1 MSKSATAYVFIDTN
15 TALHYQRPE
24 QIDWLKLTGAGEVV
38 LVATPILLRE
48 LEEKKVFIK
57 SQKLRERAGTYI
69 KWLHQFMVSPMTEVR
84 SNVTW
89 LFLPDEPQIDF
100 SAERLSESISD
111 DQLIASVL
119 YFSRQS
125 GARHIVATADIGLEV
140 KLINRRI
147 DVLTL
152 PDDLSLPVELDPTE
166 RENEE
171 LRKKI
176 ARIESRMPKLSI
188 TFENGAQYHTL
199 HDCESKFTNVKS
211 MEQMK
216 EELPFMTTA
225 GETALSSPV
234 MTKNKIEQI
243 NYNQR
248 VENYFSDYDNYI
260 DRYALWQETI
270 CMHHTIKLVIANDGT
285 APASS
290 VDVELFFPDGVVPV
304 DKDGIPEEPN
314 PPAVPRQKKGIS
326 VSHFADK
333 GNHDVLVRTKECLKR
348 LALLL
353 PNIEQ
358 DKNSICISYVQLKHG
373 FSETCKPVIIRFM
386 SRDAMGSFKIRYRLS
401 ANELPDAIENDL
413 HIRIDETQQ

>member
-1 MSKSATAYVFIDTN
+1 MSKSATVYVFIDAN

-38 LVATPILLRE
+38 LVAAPILLRE

-216 EELPFMTTA
+216 EELSYMTTA
-225 GETALSSPV
+225 GETGLSSPV

-248 VENYFSDYDNYI
+248 MENYFSDYNNYF
-260 DRYALWQETI
+260 DRYTLWQETI
-270 CMHHTIKLVIANDGT
+270 CMHHTIKLVITNDGT
-285 APASS
+285 ALASN

-304 DKDGIPEEPN
+304 EKDGIPEEPN
-314 PPAVPRQKKGIS
+314 PPAVPRQKKRIS

-333 GNHDVLVRTKECLKR
+333 GNHDVLVRTKERLKR
-348 LALLL
+348 LASLLH
-353 PNIEQ
+353 NIEQ
-358 DKNSICISYVQLKHG
+358 DKNSICISYSQLKHG
-373 FSETCKPVIIRFM
+373 FREICKPVIFRFM
-386 SRDAMGSFKIRYRLS
+386 SRNSMGSFKIRYQLS
-401 ANELPDAIENDL
+401 ANELPDSIENDL
-413 HIRIDETQQ
+413 HIRVDEFQQ